1 MTLNAIQTADPI
13 NGTAKPKP
21 YVGVQFAAIPE
32 FQGIAT
38 SVGQLFAAALT
49 GDMTVDDALSRAQDI
64 TTREMTKAGYIK

>member
-1 MTLNAIQTADPI
+1 KAIETADPI
-13 NGTAKPKP
+13 HGTAKPKP

-38 SVGQLFAAALT
+38 SVGQLFAAALS
-49 GDMTVDDALSRAQDI
+49 GESSVDDALAAAQAL